1 MGPGLWRVNRGPPR
15 RPRHH
20 TAVTPWRKQCGR
32 AQKCGRIRSTRCL
45 IHRGKA
51 ERSREGYFRYLKKTA
66 VAAAALVVVGVGV
79 AVVVDVVG
87 DFQVA
92 HLKVR
97 VWVRFWGLVV

>member
-1 MGPGLWRVNRGPPR
+1 MKNTV
-15 RPRHH
+15 
-20 TAVTPWRKQCGR
+20 
-32 AQKCGRIRSTRCL
+32 
-45 IHRGKA
+45 
-51 ERSREGYFRYLKKTA
+51 
-66 VAAAALVVVGVGV
+66 VAAALVVVVVVVVVGVGV

>member
-1 MGPGLWRVNRGPPR
+1 MKNTV
-15 RPRHH
+15 
-20 TAVTPWRKQCGR
+20 
-32 AQKCGRIRSTRCL
+32 
-45 IHRGKA
+45 
-51 ERSREGYFRYLKKTA
+51 
-66 VAAAALVVVGVGV
+66 VAAALVVVVVVVGVGV